1 MLITVSCHALT
12 FFMVPQR
19 PLSVEEA
26 KRPPPLT
33 RRLTEVEPISDA
45 GIEEVHGILRRGHL
59 FRYGETQPEGSFVR
73 QLEKEM
79 ASLFGAR
86 YAVACNSGGSA
97 IFLALAASGV
107 HRDSTVL
114 MNAFTLSPVPGAV
127 HHAGAKVAYVDVTE
141 DLVIDLDHLRIQIE
155 RTGARFLLLSHMRG
169 HISDLAAVREL
180 CDRFGVRMIEDAAH
194 AMGATFEGRPVGRWG
209 DVGCFSLQT
218 YKQVNAGE
226 GGILITDDED
236 VAARAIL
243 MTGCYMLFDQH
254 EPRPSDAVFARWT
267 GTTPNLSMRLSEI
280 QAALVLH
287 QLPELDRRNE
297 RWRAIHDRIAD
308 HLPPTYAK
316 VPSVDVRSTA
326 VPTSIQFHALIDPNR
341 IPVMLKI
348 CKDLGVHVKWFGAES
363 PIGFT
368 SRRHHWTHEVG
379 DPITADDHLMR
390 LMDVRLPLTLT
401 DEEADHLGAIL
412 SHGLVQAAIGSP

>member
-19 PLSVEEA
+19 PTSVEEA

-107 HRDSTVL
+107 HRNSTVL

-141 DLVIDLDHLRIQIE
+141 DLVIDLDPYESRSSVQVPGSSCCRTCVVTSRIW
-155 RTGARFLLLSHMRG
+155 ARFGS
-169 HISDLAAVREL
+169 
-180 CDRFGVRMIEDAAH
+180 C
-194 AMGATFEGRPVGRWG
+194 
-209 DVGCFSLQT
+209 
-218 YKQVNAGE
+218 
-226 GGILITDDED
+226 
-236 VAARAIL
+236 AIDS
-243 MTGCYMLFDQH
+243 G
-254 EPRPSDAVFARWT
+254 FA
-267 GTTPNLSMRLSEI
+267 
-280 QAALVLH
+280 
-287 QLPELDRRNE
+287 
-297 RWRAIHDRIAD
+297 
-308 HLPPTYAK
+308 
-316 VPSVDVRSTA
+316 
-326 VPTSIQFHALIDPNR
+326 
-341 IPVMLKI
+341 
-348 CKDLGVHVKWFGAES
+348 
-363 PIGFT
+363 
-368 SRRHHWTHEVG
+368 
-379 DPITADDHLMR
+379 
-390 LMDVRLPLTLT
+390 
-401 DEEADHLGAIL
+401 
-412 SHGLVQAAIGSP
+412 

>member
-1 MLITVSCHALT
+1 MQTRALLCEVLITVSCHALT

-19 PLSVEEA
+19 PTSVEEA
-26 KRPPPLT
+26 QRPPPLT

-97 IFLALAASGV
+97 IFTALAASGV

-127 HHAGAKVAYVDVTE
+127 QDAGAKVAYVDVTE
-141 DLVIDLDHLRIQIE
+141 DLVIDLDHLRIHRAYRRQVPPAV
-155 RTGARFLLLSHMRG
+155 THAWSHLGSGRG
-169 HISDLAAVREL
+169 SGAVRSDSGFKRPRTPPTHGSHL
-180 CDRFGVRMIEDAAH
+180 RGQTRRSL
-194 AMGATFEGRPVGRWG
+194 GGRGLFQPADLQASQRWR
-209 DVGCFSLQT
+209 
-218 YKQVNAGE
+218 

-254 EPRPSDAVFARWT
+254 DPRPSDAVFGAGRGPRRT
-267 GTTPNLSMRLSEI
+267 SPCASRRSKF
-280 QAALVLH
+280 ALVLH

-308 HLPPTYAK
+308 HLPPTHAR

-326 VPTSIQFHALIDPNR
+326 VPTSRSNSMRSSTQ
-341 IPVMLKI
+341 
-348 CKDLGVHVKWFGAES
+348 
-363 PIGFT
+363 
-368 SRRHHWTHEVG
+368 
-379 DPITADDHLMR
+379 TAYR
-390 LMDVRLPLTLT
+390 
-401 DEEADHLGAIL
+401 
-412 SHGLVQAAIGSP
+412 

>member
-1 MLITVSCHALT
+1 M
-12 FFMVPQR
+12 
-19 PLSVEEA
+19 EEA

-127 HHAGAKVAYVDVTE
+127 RDAGAKVAYVDVTE

-169 HISDLAAVREL
+169 HISDLVKGSGAVRSIRGSR
-180 CDRFGVRMIEDAAH
+180 DR
-194 AMGATFEGRPVGRWG
+194 GRRPRDGSHLRGQTRRSLGGRG
-209 DVGCFSLQT
+209 LFQPADLQAS
-218 YKQVNAGE
+218 Q
-226 GGILITDDED
+226 
-236 VAARAIL
+236 
-243 MTGCYMLFDQH
+243 
-254 EPRPSDAVFARWT
+254 
-267 GTTPNLSMRLSEI
+267 
-280 QAALVLH
+280 
-287 QLPELDRRNE
+287 
-297 RWRAIHDRIAD
+297 RWR
-308 HLPPTYAK
+308 
-316 VPSVDVRSTA
+316 
-326 VPTSIQFHALIDPNR
+326 
-341 IPVMLKI
+341 
-348 CKDLGVHVKWFGAES
+348 G
-363 PIGFT
+363 
-368 SRRHHWTHEVG
+368 G
-379 DPITADDHLMR
+379 DPHHR
-390 LMDVRLPLTLT
+390 
-401 DEEADHLGAIL
+401 
-412 SHGLVQAAIGSP
+412 

>member
-19 PLSVEEA
+19 PTSVEEA

-127 HHAGAKVAYVDVTE
+127 
-141 DLVIDLDHLRIQIE
+141 
-155 RTGARFLLLSHMRG
+155 
-169 HISDLAAVREL
+169 
-180 CDRFGVRMIEDAAH
+180 
-194 AMGATFEGRPVGRWG
+194 
-209 DVGCFSLQT
+209 
-218 YKQVNAGE
+218 
-226 GGILITDDED
+226 
-236 VAARAIL
+236 
-243 MTGCYMLFDQH
+243 QH
-254 EPRPSDAVFARWT
+254 
-267 GTTPNLSMRLSEI
+267 
-280 QAALVLH
+280 
-287 QLPELDRRNE
+287 
-297 RWRAIHDRIAD
+297 
-308 HLPPTYAK
+308 
-316 VPSVDVRSTA
+316 A
-326 VPTSIQFHALIDPNR
+326 VPRWPTWMSQRTS
-341 IPVMLKI
+341 
-348 CKDLGVHVKWFGAES
+348 
-363 PIGFT
+363 
-368 SRRHHWTHEVG
+368 
-379 DPITADDHLMR
+379 
-390 LMDVRLPLTLT
+390 
-401 DEEADHLGAIL
+401 
-412 SHGLVQAAIGSP
+412 

>member
-1 MLITVSCHALT
+1 MGFDRWVHRIEAREGRGGGLHEQGAGRRADSGLALRCAHHGSCHALT

-19 PLSVEEA
+19 PTSVEEA

-45 GIEEVHGILRRGHL
+45 GIEEVHGILRLGHL

-127 HHAGAKVAYVDVTE
+127 RHAGAKVAYVDVTE

-169 HISDLAAVREL
+169 HISDLERGSGAVRSI
-180 CDRFGVRMIEDAAH
+180 RVRVIEDAAH
-194 AMGATFEGRPVGRWG
+194 DGSHLRGRRPVGRWG

-226 GGILITDDED
+226 GGIIITDDED

-254 EPRPSDAVFARWT
+254 DPVPRTLSSRVGRGPRRTSPCASRRSKLRWSCISYQSSIVGMSDGEPSTTGSPIVSHPPTRGSPPLMCARLLSRPRS
-267 GTTPNLSMRLSEI
+267 NSMRS
-280 QAALVLH
+280 
-287 QLPELDRRNE
+287 
-297 RWRAIHDRIAD
+297 
-308 HLPPTYAK
+308 
-316 VPSVDVRSTA
+316 ST
-326 VPTSIQFHALIDPNR
+326 Q
-341 IPVMLKI
+341 
-348 CKDLGVHVKWFGAES
+348 
-363 PIGFT
+363 
-368 SRRHHWTHEVG
+368 
-379 DPITADDHLMR
+379 TAYR
-390 LMDVRLPLTLT
+390 
-401 DEEADHLGAIL
+401 
-412 SHGLVQAAIGSP
+412 